1 MDLKIRNDSLNCL
14 SAEIKF
20 SPVDSNRDSNKKIF
34 HLNVLIFYPL
44 KTKFAPGE
52 MHMWKW
58 WSRAIIIFT
67 RWDNTLSFIKT
78 QKLLLFIVFYSCCK
92 FCLWYRR
99 RNKDNHMSQKVYI
112 CSPLN
117 LFAVL
122 EMEIK
127 IEINRRSWTKCSPSI
142 FWEIC
147 VHLMNFPWAA
157 SFNEVSVLT
166 SRNFGLILSEEAR
179 ANLWATWNWKR
190 KCVIVIGA
198 FTHTYETGC
207 SQICHALIM
216 PSFYQ

>member
-14 SAEIKF
+14 STEIKF

-34 HLNVLIFYPL
+34 HLKVVIFYPL

-67 RWDNTLSFIKT
+67 RWDNKTCFYLLCFIHVANFVSDIEGEIKIIT
-78 QKLLLFIVFYSCCK
+78 WVRKSI
-92 FCLWYRR
+92 
-99 RNKDNHMSQKVYI
+99 
-112 CSPLN
+112 
-117 LFAVL
+117 FAL
-122 EMEIK
+122 HLTSLKIKMEMEIK
-127 IEINRRSWTKCSPSI
+127 IEINRRSWTKCSSI